1 MATTTFTTMI
11 PTPSAKTT
19 AAKRPGPP
27 VPPRPQQSSL
37 LRTQHRDA
45 VGASAT
51 NMPQRSSSKVGLEQ
65 PQILKKPAPVAA
77 TMSGNAASGGRTV
90 IYKSPSLNL
99 QKRQEEREKRGGESQ
114 GGGGGTS
121 TNTTTKANAVTQTA
135 TSTTA
140 KLANGTHAPKPPLKL
155 RKAPDVPTAKARIQ
169 PATDATT
176 APTQQSTT
184 SATTK
189 PAGNV
194 VDENRDNNNIVI
206 VQSSQGSVTLN
217 RHHSMNT
224 PSTHTKPP
232 TSLKDSRLSLGR
244 ADFERVGNKINLS
257 HLQPTTQ
264 PLPRPRKIVK
274 IPVATIDMEDTN
286 SVNSSSTTTSSSSNS
301 HGVGLFK
308 RSKTTLDN
316 FTSRAHITTVS
327 TGTAGGYL
335 SGKTVEIKNN
345 LKNAAER
352 LFSEIMV
359 NQQKHGGS
367 DSSSSVYGLTNMVIT
382 KHERAIQHQTVV
394 ETGGGT
400 PSSAAPLQ
408 NNVTVVNTANEE
420 GGSLKIADNCTRINI
435 ITTTT
440 AATPTH
446 NTTTN
451 GQEQQHQHQQQHIG
465 VRQVVSAFNSPE
477 KKSAA
482 FHEMLISELAAMRTR
497 SCSMENLQTKSHSP
511 TPPVQK
517 QEQQQQQQKLPLQFS
532 DVSNKTPEIKNNNNN
547 KKMQDEQSNPDDDI
561 DADNVEDA
569 DGDEGEDDGQDIE
582 NALKKSLKVIN
593 GNHQNSPR
601 KRTPSGCSSDSSPYG
616 TERSSRIRTSDWIE
630 VGDNGKQVT
639 LTSCHISL
647 EDSGLEDEERMDEM
661 SSSGVGDSWD
671 SVKEAEQYHHQKQQ
685 QQEQHQQQQ
694 QQHQQQQT
702 KRNSRSVKRIM
713 SINDLP
719 PLPKS
724 LSGINKM
731 LASDSGLISDV
742 DTEMARNAKN
752 SESQKENNN
761 INNNNS
767 NNNNNNISI
776 KDTGDKLNNSTL
788 IMAATTT
795 STASAVSA
803 SATETTTIATTTT
816 TPLKEINGNETISEI
831 PPAIPGSKLDNQIA
845 TLRKEMFGLRQLDLT
860 LLSQLWALNDSI
872 QEFRTMIQENEQED
886 DETYSTH
893 SRSPSPYDSVSSDG
907 DDEISALK
915 GKKLLDMQ
923 NANGNANA
931 TNVITTQPKLTPK
944 SYAPENETSNKLANN
959 RQSTMSAIGGGD
971 MTSFSEQKSHL
982 MKPPLPKPLD
992 VKPVPRMRSAP
1003 PPPPTHRKSQNA
1015 PPRPT

>member
-19 AAKRPGPP
+19 ATKRPGPP

-37 LRTQHRDA
+37 LRTQRDAAGA
-45 VGASAT
+45 VGAAA
-51 NMPQRSSSKVGLEQ
+51 NLPQRSSSKVGLEQ

-77 TMSGNAASGGRTV
+77 TTTGNAASGGRTV

-99 QKRQEEREKRGGESQ
+99 QKRQEEREKRGSGGES
-114 GGGGGTS
+114 S
-121 TNTTTKANAVTQTA
+121 TTTTKANAVTQTT
-135 TSTTA
+135 TSSTA
-140 KLANGTHAPKPPLKL
+140 KLTNGTHAPKPPLKL

-169 PATDATT
+169 TTTDATS
-176 APTQQSTT
+176 PTQQSA
-184 SATTK
+184 ATTATTT
-189 PAGNV
+189 PTPTANV
-194 VDENRDNNNIVI
+194 TDENRDNNNIVI

-224 PSTHTKPP
+224 PSSHTKSP
-232 TSLKDSRLSLGR
+232 SNLKDSRLSLGR

-257 HLQPTTQ
+257 QLQPTTQ

-274 IPVATIDMEDTN
+274 IPVATMDVDVDTN
-286 SVNSSSTTTSSSSNS
+286 SLNSTSTTTSSSSNS
-301 HGVGLFK
+301 HGTSTLGVSLFK
-308 RSKTTLDN
+308 RSKTTLDH

-359 NQQKHGGS
+359 NQQKHES
-367 DSSSSVYGLTNMVIT
+367 AVGLSNMVIT
-382 KHERAIQHQTVV
+382 KHERAIQHQTMV
-394 ETGGGT
+394 ET
-400 PSSAAPLQ
+400 PSQ
-408 NNVTVVNTANEE
+408 TNVTVVNTGSEE
-420 GGSLKIADNCTRINI
+420 GPASKGSDNCTRINI
-435 ITTTT
+435 ITTT
-440 AATPTH
+440 PTH
-446 NTTTN
+446 TANN
-451 GQEQQHQHQQQHIG
+451 GQKQEQEQQQQPPQQQQLIG

-497 SCSMENLQTKSHSP
+497 SCSMENLQTKSHGHEP
-511 TPPVQK
+511 Q
-517 QEQQQQQQKLPLQFS
+517 QEQQQRQLQLQFKAGPPP
-532 DVSNKTPEIKNNNNN
+532 KTLEIKTNN
-547 KKMQDEQSNPDDDI
+547 KMQDEQSNPDDDI

-569 DGDEGEDDGQDIE
+569 DGDGDDDGEDEGQDIE
-582 NALKKSLKVIN
+582 KVLKKSLKVISAN
-593 GNHQNSPR
+593 NQNSPR

-671 SVKEAEQYHHQKQQ
+671 SVKEAEQYNH
-685 QQEQHQQQQ
+685 HQQQQ
-694 QQHQQQQT
+694 QQQQHHLIQQDQQQQT
-702 KRNSRSVKRIM
+702 KRSSRSVKRIM

-752 SESQKENNN
+752 SESQKENNSN
-761 INNNNS
+761 SS
-767 NNNNNNISI
+767 NNNNNNSNISI

-788 IMAATTT
+788 IMAATATATSSSSSSTT
-795 STASAVSA
+795 TTTAAAGSA
-803 SATETTTIATTTT
+803 SANETTTTT

-923 NANGNANA
+923 NANNNAS
-931 TNVITTQPKLTPK
+931 VITTQPKLTSK
-944 SYAPENETSNKLANN
+944 SYAPENETTTKLANN
-959 RQSTMSAIGGGD
+959 RTSTASGIGGNDGGIGAGVD
-971 MTSFSEQKSHL
+971 MSTFQSAHL